1 MKRGAKRSLLPIICH
16 TYPAMMKLGTVI
28 PYLKKIQKIYES
40 RDITDISIFS
50 PEISKFCSIKKYRY
64 RLHFGTQFRISLTF
78 IASLRIFLI
87 KLVIILI
94 KSAKMATPG
103 LLKITIFWNKGYDV
117 IIPVDDATNKMLS
130 GGSDYIVDVSMWPKF
145 GNSSISRREV
155 ITTSIL

>member
-103 LLKITIFWNKGYDV
+103 LLKITIF
-117 IIPVDDATNKMLS
+117 
-130 GGSDYIVDVSMWPKF
+130 
-145 GNSSISRREV
+145 
-155 ITTSIL
+155 